1 MLLGIIILIACV
13 YFARKAIQDARS
25 RAWTGP
31 RTPAMRSRAAA
42 PRARTPARGKTAM
55 RSAGAVVLHPSN
67 GAIRAQAKADAH
79 RAWQEVFATDW
90 IEQQRH
96 ARANGT
102 APAGGTA
109 TATAAKPT
117 IRQRLRLAPFTPAT
131 ANGNGQANSGNG
143 SPPKPAAQPPPA
155 PPQPSRPASSN
166 GGTPVSGTS
175 TASAEK
181 LIEGINEI
189 HAHAQSGGIHAK
201 REAVKAIHEG
211 LVRFGAMLT
220 MLSRQMSEPG
230 ANYGPEITEPVA
242 QGGQHCQA
250 AAMSAS
256 EADAALTTLM
266 NMTVGDLATSP
277 RPAPHH
283 TELSETG
290 AR

>member
-1 MLLGIIILIACV
+1 V
-13 YFARKAIQDARS
+13 
-25 RAWTGP
+25 
-31 RTPAMRSRAAA
+31 
-42 PRARTPARGKTAM
+42 
-55 RSAGAVVLHPSN
+55 SA
-67 GAIRAQAKADAH
+67 
-79 RAWQEVFATDW
+79 
-90 IEQQRH
+90 
-96 ARANGT
+96 
-102 APAGGTA
+102 
-109 TATAAKPT
+109 
-117 IRQRLRLAPFTPAT
+117 
-131 ANGNGQANSGNG
+131 
-143 SPPKPAAQPPPA
+143 
-155 PPQPSRPASSN
+155 
-166 GGTPVSGTS
+166 GTS

-250 AAMSAS
+250 GAMSVS
-256 EADAALTTLM
+256 EADAALTTLI

-283 TELSETG
+283 SELSESG